1 MSPAV
6 VFLTWSFGEQA
17 LAADAK
23 PETADMVHKCA
34 AATSVDEMMGY
45 YDPSEDLVVYDGG

>member
-17 LAADAK
+17 LAMDVK
-23 PETADMVHKCA
+23 TETADMGHKCA
-34 AATSVDEMMGY
+34 AATSVDELVGY
-45 YDPSEDLVVYDGG
+45 YDPSEDLVIYDVG